1 MRKNILLLLLIGI
14 LTTMA
19 CTKMDDYKKYTNGKE
34 LVYAGKPDSLSA
46 FSGKNRVKLNWNLV
60 SDPKITKAKIYW
72 NNRADSMVV
81 PITRTSGV
89 DKITVILKDM
99 REGNY
104 SFEVITLHDDEVHS
118 VSSYVSGR
126 VYGANYAATLLN
138 RGLQSTSSLA
148 NNGFKFNWG
157 LMESTALGVEVN
169 YISTDD
175 VKKQHM
181 VSIKENVT
189 TLATVKR
196 PSEIHYRTLFKPD
209 TLSID
214 TFYSKIDTLKL
225 LL

>member
-1 MRKNILLLLLIGI
+1 MKKNILFLLLIGV
-14 LTTMA
+14 LATMA
-19 CTKMDDYKKYTNGKE
+19 CTKMDDYKKFTNGKE

-46 FSGKNRVKLNWNLV
+46 FPGKNRVKLTWNLV

-72 NNRADSMVV
+72 NNRADSIEV

-89 DKITVILKDM
+89 DKIKVVLKDM
-99 REGNY
+99 KEGNY
-104 SFEVITLHDDEVHS
+104 SFEVVTLHDDDIRS
-118 VSSYVSGR
+118 VSTYVSGR
-126 VYGANYAATLLN
+126 VYGTNYAATLLN
-138 RGLQSTSSLA
+138 RGLQTTSSLA
-148 NNGFKFNWG
+148 NNGFRLNWG

-169 YISTDD
+169 YVSTDD
-175 VKKQHM
+175 AEKQHM
-181 VSIKENVT
+181 VSRTENAT
-189 TLATVKR
+189 TLANVKR